1 MTTTTPLLRRRL
13 WPRTASVAAPGA
25 ETATGATAGAPD
37 GIRPGSSSDP
47 TTPSG
52 ATTVAGS
59 TPSDAAAPRWA
70 RPALWALLA
79 LTAALYLW
87 NLSSNGYANDFY
99 AAAVKS
105 GTQDLTAW
113 VFGSLDSANS
123 ITVDK
128 PPVALWLMVLSC
140 RIFGFSSVAMLLPQ
154 ALAGVGTVALTVASV
169 RRVSGHVASLVA
181 GLLVALTPVAALM
194 FRFNNPDAL
203 LVLLMTAA
211 AYFVV
216 RAIETTRGKAALW
229 WMVAC
234 GAAIGFA
241 FLTKML
247 QGLLVV
253 PAFALAYL
261 VAARFSL
268 RTRLAH
274 LVAAGLAMVVGA
286 GWFVALV
293 SLWSASSRPYIGG
306 STNDTLWELA
316 LGYNGLGRILG
327 GEGNGGGGGGGG
339 LFGGATGITRM
350 FGSAFGAEISWLLP
364 TALVLLVAGLVAAGR
379 AARTSAARASL
390 ILWGGWLLV
399 SALILSF
406 MEGTVH
412 PYYSVALAP
421 ALAAVIAIGGRLAW
435 DRRSSLVWRVA
446 LGGAVALAGVWSVYL
461 LHVHADSWLPA
472 LRWIALAVTTL
483 GAMGFVALGGE
494 QRFRKAA
501 AVALLV
507 GSLGGLAGTT
517 AWTVA
522 TIGQSHTGSTPTSGP
537 AVAGGAGR
545 TGGAP
550 GGQAPT
556 GQAPTGQTGPAPA
569 GQTGPSSSASSSSS
583 AGSSGS
589 STGTTT
595 SAADVTTLL
604 QDAGTTWSAAVVGDQ
619 TAAGYI
625 LSTDTAVMAIGGWS
639 GTDAS
644 PTLAEFQQYVADGR
658 IHYFVSGGRAGGGP
672 GGSDSTSTASQIT
685 AWVQSHYTATTVGGT
700 TVYDLTSPTS

>member
-1 MTTTTPLLRRRL
+1 MTTTPSLLRRRR
-13 WPRTASVAAPGA
+13 WPRAASVAAPGA
-25 ETATGATAGAPD
+25 ETATGATAWAPD
-37 GIRPGSSSDP
+37 GIPQGSSTDP
-47 TTPSG
+47 TSPAG
-52 ATTVAGS
+52 DTVTAGS
-59 TPSDAAAPRWA
+59 PRSAEAAPRWA
-70 RPALWALLA
+70 RPALWGLLA

-87 NLSSNGYANDFY
+87 NLSSSGYANEFY

-154 ALAGVGTVALTVASV
+154 ALAGVGTVALTAASV
-169 RRVSGHVASLVA
+169 RRVSGHVAGLVA

-216 RAIETTRGKAALW
+216 RAIETTRGRAALR

-234 GAAIGFA
+234 GAAIGLA

-261 VAARFSL
+261 VAARFPL
-268 RTRLAH
+268 RTRVVH
-274 LVAAGLAMVVGA
+274 LLAAGLAMVAGA

-293 SLWSASSRPYIGG
+293 SLWPASSRPYIGG

-339 LFGGATGITRM
+339 GMFGGATGITRM

-379 AARTSAARASL
+379 AARTSTARASL
-390 ILWGGWLLV
+390 ILWGGWLVV

-421 ALAAVIAIGGRLAW
+421 AVAAVIAIGGRLAW
-435 DRRSSLVWRVA
+435 DRRSSLAWRVV

-461 LHVHADSWLPA
+461 LHVHADAWLPA
-472 LRWIALAVTTL
+472 LRWVALAVTAL
-483 GAMGFVALGGE
+483 GVMGFVALGGE
-494 QRFRKAA
+494 QRFRRAA

-522 TIGQSHTGSTPTSGP
+522 TVAQGHTGSTPSSGP
-537 AVAGGAGR
+537 AVAGASGPTGGAPSG

-550 GGQAPT
+550 GGTGGAVGQAPT
-556 GQAPTGQTGPAPA
+556 GQASQA
-569 GQTGPSSSASSSSS
+569 GQAGQAGQRSTSSATS
-583 AGSSGS
+583 S
-589 STGTTT
+589 STG
-595 SAADVTTLL
+595 DVTTLL
-604 QDAGTTWSAAVVGDQ
+604 RSAGTTWSAAVVGDQ

-644 PTLAEFQQYVADGR
+644 PTLAEFQQYVADGQ
-658 IHYFVSGGRAGGGP
+658 IHYFVDGGRSGGP
-672 GGSDSTSTASQIT
+672 GAGDSSSSASQIT
-685 AWVQSHYTATTVGGT
+685 AWVKAHWTATTVGGT
-700 TVYDLTSPTS
+700 TVYDLTSAAG